1 MPTCAYSS
9 LLQLPLAVLFGDS
22 EYLPGWGWQGA
33 GISLV
38 GLHGQASIT
47 PQGISW
53 GLRLGCS

>member
-1 MPTCAYSS
+1 
-9 LLQLPLAVLFGDS
+9 VLSGDS